1 MMENKREDRLQRL
14 LLALKKSDKIHL
26 KDAAS
31 LLDVS
36 EMTVRRDLSGAA
48 SPLILL
54 GGYIV
59 IDPKN
64 SPATHYFVSEQK
76 TRQVTEKQHLGKL
89 AAQLIN
95 DDDLVFFDCGTTTP
109 YIIEQIPDE
118 RVFSAICYSLNTF
131 LALQDKPNCEVIMCG
146 GKYRASNSIFIPF
159 GHISNEL
166 SNTLPDKAFISA
178 AGISLEYG
186 VSCFNFDEL
195 VMKHPAM
202 QRSRE
207 KILVAD
213 SSKFGQ
219 VRPASIAPLN
229 EFTSL
234 VTNTAPQ
241 QSYIDYCQQSGIT
254 LLY

>member
-1 MMENKREDRLQRL
+1 MENKREDRLQRL
-14 LLALKKSDKIHL
+14 LVALKKTDKIHL
-26 KDAAS
+26 KDAAL

-36 EMTVRRDLSGAA
+36 EMTVRRDLGDSL

-76 TRQVTEKQHLGKL
+76 MRQVAEKQRLGKQ
-89 AAQLIN
+89 AAMLIN
-95 DDDLVFFDCGTTTP
+95 DDDVVFFDCGTTTP

-118 RVFSAICYSLNTF
+118 RVFSAICYSFNTF
-131 LALQDKPNCEVIMCG
+131 LALQDKPNCEVMMCG
-146 GKYRASNSIFIPF
+146 GMYRPSNSIFIPF
-159 GHISNEL
+159 GKSSSEL
-166 SNTLPDKAFISA
+166 DNTLPDKAFISA
-178 AGISLEYG
+178 AGISIEYG

-195 VMKHPAM
+195 LVKHQAM

-207 KILVAD
+207 KILVVD

-219 VRPASIAPLN
+219 VRPAAIAPLSKFN
-229 EFTSL
+229 TL
-234 VTNTAPQ
+234 VTDSAPQ
-241 QSYIDYCQQSGIT
+241 QSYIDYCRESDIQ
-254 LLY
+254 LYY